1 MMTNRGIRTAP
12 VAPIE
17 ATFESADDGSLIVR
31 SARDLGAYPDRVTE
45 PLQFWAETAPANV
58 LLAERSGEG
67 WRSITYREAWDA
79 ARAIGQALLD
89 RGLDA
94 ERPVLILSGN
104 GIEHAMLSLACLH
117 VGVPFAPLSPAYSLV
132 STDFTKLREIFAV
145 VRPALVFADDGDS
158 YAAALGACTEG
169 DTKGEPE
176 IIVARGNPGREAT
189 AFATL
194 LATRPTAA
202 VDAAAD
208 AVKPDT
214 VAKLLFTSG
223 STGSPKGV
231 IHTHRMWCSTV
242 QMGREVFPMLAE
254 APPVLVDWLPWS
266 HILGGT
272 VLFGCAL
279 FNGGTLYIDDG
290 KPLPGQIEKT
300 VRNLR
305 EIAPSFY
312 SNVPKGYEELL
323 TWLRRDRSLRENF
336 FSQLR
341 VMQYSGAS
349 IARSVYEGFDELA
362 LATVGRRIP
371 WIGILGS
378 TEAGPIAAHQH
389 SHAASTGCVGLP
401 VPGVTLKLVASHGK
415 MEVRVRSPSV
425 SPGYWGRDDLTRDAF
440 DEDGFLR
447 TGDGV
452 DWLEP
457 TERQRGL
464 RYDGRIAEDFKL
476 ATGTWVRVG
485 SLRAQLMQH
494 LAPEVRDVV
503 VAGENRDYIALLG
516 IPSTPEIVGDK
527 VVRGRLRAKLMTL
540 ATQAHGSAQRA
551 LRFAFL
557 TEKLSIDTGELTDKG
572 AISQRTILRRHAASV
587 EKLYA
592 ERPADDVICLE
603 FVRS

>member
-1 MMTNRGIRTAP
+1 
-12 VAPIE
+12 
-17 ATFESADDGSLIVR
+17 L
-31 SARDLGAYPDRVTE
+31 
-45 PLQFWAETAPANV
+45 
-58 LLAERSGEG
+58 
-67 WRSITYREAWDA
+67 
-79 ARAIGQALLD
+79 
-89 RGLDA
+89 
-94 ERPVLILSGN
+94 
-104 GIEHAMLSLACLH
+104 LSLACLQ
-117 VGVPFAPLSPAYSLV
+117 VGVPFAPLSPAYSLA
-132 STDFTKLREIFAV
+132 STDFTRLREILAV
-145 VRPALVFADDGDS
+145 VRPALVFADDGGS
-158 YAAALGACTEG
+158 YAAALGACVERDTE
-169 DTKGEPE
+169 
-176 IIVARGNPGREAT
+176 IVVARGNPGRDAT
-189 AFATL
+189 HFAAL
-194 LATRPTAA
+194 LATRPTSA
-202 VDAAAD
+202 VDAAAN

-223 STGSPKGV
+223 STGFPKGV
-231 IHTHRMWCSTV
+231 IHTNRMWCSTV
-242 QMGREVFPMLAE
+242 QMGQEIFPTLAE
-254 APPVLVDWLPWS
+254 ARPVLVDWLPWS

-272 VLFGCAL
+272 VLFGLAL
-279 FNGGTLYIDDG
+279 LNGGTLYIDDG

-305 EIAPSFY
+305 EISPSFY
-312 SNVPKGYEELL
+312 SNVPKGFEELL
-323 TWLRRDRSLRENF
+323 PRLRSDRVLRENF
-336 FSQLR
+336 FSRLR
-341 VMQYSGAS
+341 AVQYSGAS

-362 LATVGRRIP
+362 FATVGRRIP
-371 WIGILGS
+371 WVGILGS

-389 SHAASTGCVGLP
+389 SNAASAGCVGLP

-415 MEVRVRSPSV
+415 MEARVKSPSITT
-425 SPGYWGRDDLTRDAF
+425 GYWGRDDLTRDAF

-457 TERQRGL
+457 TDRQRGL

-485 SLRAQLMQH
+485 ALRAQLLPH

-516 IPSTPEIVGDK
+516 IPATPEIASDK
-527 VVRGRLRAKLMTL
+527 VARGRLRAKLMKL
-540 ATQAHGSAQRA
+540 AMEARGSAQRA

-557 TEKLSIDTGELTDKG
+557 TERLSIDAGELTDKG
-572 AISQRTILRRHAASV
+572 AISQRMILRRHAAAV

>member
-1 MMTNRGIRTAP
+1 MMTKRGNQTAP
-12 VAPIE
+12 VAPIQ
-17 ATFESADDGSLIVR
+17 AAFESADDGSLIVR
-31 SARDLGAYPDRVTE
+31 NARDLGAYPGRVTE
-45 PLQFWAETAPANV
+45 SLQFWAEAAPANV
-58 LLAERSGEG
+58 MLAERSGEG
-67 WRSITYREAWDA
+67 WRRISYREGWDA

-104 GIEHAMLSLACLH
+104 GIEHALLSLACLH
-117 VGVPFAPLSPAYSLV
+117 VGQPFAPLSPAYSLA
-132 STDFTKLREIFAV
+132 STDFTRLREIFAA
-145 VRPALVFADDGDS
+145 VRPALVFADDGGS
-158 YAAALGACTEG
+158 YATALGACVERDTE
-169 DTKGEPE
+169 
-176 IIVARGNPGREAT
+176 IVVARGNPGRDAT
-189 AFATL
+189 AFAAL

-202 VDAAAD
+202 VDAAAN

-223 STGSPKGV
+223 STGFPKGV
-231 IHTHRMWCSTV
+231 IHTNRMWCSTL

-254 APPVLVDWLPWS
+254 APLVLVDWLPWS
-266 HILGGT
+266 HILGGS

-300 VRNLR
+300 ARNLR
-305 EIAPSFY
+305 EIAPSLY

-323 TWLRRDRSLRENF
+323 PRLRSDRVLRENF
-336 FSQLR
+336 FSRLR

-371 WIGILGS
+371 WLGILGS
-378 TEAGPIAAHQH
+378 TEAGPISAHQH
-389 SHAASTGCVGLP
+389 NNAASDGCVGLP

-415 MEVRVRSPSV
+415 MEARVKSPSV
-425 SPGYWGRDDLTRDAF
+425 TPGYWGRDDLTRDAF
-440 DEDGFLR
+440 DEDDFLR

-457 TERQRGL
+457 TDRQRGL

-485 SLRAQLMQH
+485 SLRAQLLQH
-494 LAPEVRDVV
+494 LAPDVRDVV
-503 VAGENRDYIALLG
+503 VAGENRDFIALLG
-516 IPSTPEIVGDK
+516 IPASPEIAGDK
-527 VVRGRLRAKLMTL
+527 VARGRLRAKLMKL
-540 ATQAHGSAQRA
+540 ATEARGSAQRA

-572 AISQRTILRRHAASV
+572 AISQRMILRRHAAAV

>member
-1 MMTNRGIRTAP
+1 MMTKRGNQTAP
-12 VAPIE
+12 VAPIR
-17 ATFESADDGSLIVR
+17 AAFESADDGSLIVR
-31 SARDLGAYPDRVTE
+31 NARDLGAYPGRVTE
-45 PLQFWAETAPANV
+45 SLQFWAEAAPANV
-58 LLAERSGEG
+58 MLAERSGEG
-67 WRSITYREAWDA
+67 WRRISYREGWDA

-104 GIEHAMLSLACLH
+104 GIEHALLSLACLH
-117 VGVPFAPLSPAYSLV
+117 VGLPFAPLSPAYSLA
-132 STDFTKLREIFAV
+132 STDFARLREIVAA
-145 VRPALVFADDGDS
+145 VRPALVFADDGGS
-158 YAAALGACTEG
+158 YAAALGACVERNS
-169 DTKGEPE
+169 E
-176 IIVARGNPGREAT
+176 IVVARGNPGRDAT
-189 AFATL
+189 AFAAL
-194 LATRPTAA
+194 RATRPTAA
-202 VDAAAD
+202 VDAAAN

-223 STGSPKGV
+223 STGFPKGV
-231 IHTHRMWCSTV
+231 IHTNRMWCSTL

-266 HILGGT
+266 HVFGGT
-272 VLFGCAL
+272 VLFGYAL

-300 VRNLR
+300 ARNLR
-305 EIAPSFY
+305 EIAPSLY

-323 TWLRRDRSLRENF
+323 PRLRSDRVLRENF
-336 FSQLR
+336 FSRLR

-349 IARSVYEGFDELA
+349 IARSVYQGFDELA

-371 WIGILGS
+371 WLGILGS
-378 TEAGPIAAHQH
+378 TEAGPISAHQH
-389 SHAASTGCVGLP
+389 SSAASDGCVGLP

-415 MEVRVRSPSV
+415 MEARVKSPSV
-425 SPGYWGRDDLTRDAF
+425 TPGYWRRDDLTRDAF

-457 TERQRGL
+457 TDRQRGL

-485 SLRAQLMQH
+485 SLRAQLLQH
-494 LAPEVRDVV
+494 LAPDVRDVV
-503 VAGENRDYIALLG
+503 VAGENRDFIALLG
-516 IPSTPEIVGDK
+516 IPASPEIAGDK
-527 VVRGRLRAKLMTL
+527 VARGRLRAKLMKL
-540 ATQAHGSAQRA
+540 ATEARGSAQRA

-572 AISQRTILRRHAASV
+572 AISQRMILRRHAAAV

>member
-1 MMTNRGIRTAP
+1 VTKRGIWAAP
-12 VAPIE
+12 TAPIE
-17 ATFESADDGSLIVR
+17 ATFEPARDGSLIVR
-31 SARDLGAYPDRVTE
+31 NARDLGPYPNRVTE
-45 PLQFWAETAPANV
+45 RLQLWAEAAPANV

-67 WRSITYREAWDA
+67 WRTITYREAWDA

-94 ERPVLILSGN
+94 KRPILILSGN
-104 GIEHAMLSLACLH
+104 GIEHAMLSLACQH
-117 VGVPFAPLSPAYSLV
+117 VGVPFVPLSPAYSQA
-132 STDFTKLREIFAV
+132 STDFVRLREIVAV
-145 VRPALVFADDGDS
+145 VRPALVFADDGGTH
-158 YAAALGACTEG
+158 AAALGACVEG
-169 DTKGEPE
+169 DTE
-176 IIVARGNPGREAT
+176 IVVARGTPGRNAT
-189 AFATL
+189 DFATL

-202 VDAAAD
+202 VDAAAN
-208 AVKPDT
+208 AVTPDT

-223 STGSPKGV
+223 STGFPKGV
-231 IHTHRMWCSTV
+231 IHTHRMWCSTL
-242 QMGREVFPMLAE
+242 QMGRETFPMLAE

-272 VLFGCAL
+272 AVFGCAL
-279 FNGGTLYIDDG
+279 FNGGTFYIDDG

-323 TWLRRDRSLRENF
+323 TWLRCDRMLRENF

-349 IARSVYEGFDELA
+349 IARSVYDGFDELA

-371 WIGILGS
+371 WMGILGS
-378 TEAGPIAAHQH
+378 TESGPVAAHQH
-389 SHAASTGCVGLP
+389 NNAASAGCVGLP

-415 MEVRVRSPSV
+415 LEARVKSPSIT
-425 SPGYWGRDDLTRDAF
+425 PGYWGRDDLTREVF

-452 DWLEP
+452 EWLDP
-457 TERQRGL
+457 GDRQRGL

-485 SLRAQLMQH
+485 SLRAQLLSH
-494 LAPEVRDVV
+494 LAPDVRDVV

-516 IPSTPEIVGDK
+516 IPSTANIAGDK
-527 VVRGRLRAKLMTL
+527 AARARLRAKLMKL
-540 ATQAHGSAQRA
+540 AAEAHGSAQRA

-572 AISQRTILRRHAASV
+572 AISQRTILRRHAAAV

-592 ERPADDVICLE
+592 EPPADDVICLE

>member
-1 MMTNRGIRTAP
+1 MTKRGIQTAP
-12 VAPIE
+12 VAAIE
-17 ATFESADDGSLIVR
+17 AAFESADDGSLIVR
-31 SARDLGAYPDRVTE
+31 NARDLGAYPGRVTE
-45 PLQFWAETAPANV
+45 ALQFWAEAAPADV
-58 LLAERSGEG
+58 MLAERSGDG
-67 WRSITYREAWDA
+67 WRRITYREGWDA
-79 ARAIGQALLD
+79 ARAVGQALLD

-104 GIEHAMLSLACLH
+104 GIEHALLSLACLH
-117 VGVPFAPLSPAYSLV
+117 VGMPFAPLSPAYSLA
-132 STDFTKLREIFAV
+132 STDFTRLREIFAV
-145 VRPALVFADDGDS
+145 VSPVLVFADDGGS
-158 YAAALGACTEG
+158 YAAALGACVERDTE
-169 DTKGEPE
+169 
-176 IIVARGNPGREAT
+176 IVVARGNPGRDAT
-189 AFATL
+189 TFAAL

-202 VDAAAD
+202 VDAAAN

-223 STGSPKGV
+223 STGFPKGV
-231 IHTHRMWCSTV
+231 IHTNRMWSSTV

-290 KPLPGQIEKT
+290 KPLPGLIEKT
-300 VRNLR
+300 ARNLR
-305 EIAPSFY
+305 EIAPSLY

-323 TWLRRDRSLRENF
+323 PRLRSDRVLRENF
-336 FSQLR
+336 FSRLR
-341 VMQYSGAS
+341 AVQYSGAS

-362 LATVGRRIP
+362 FATVGRRIP
-371 WIGILGS
+371 WVGILGS
-378 TEAGPIAAHQH
+378 TEAGPIAVHQH
-389 SHAASTGCVGLP
+389 SNAASAGCVGLP
-401 VPGVTLKLVASHGK
+401 VPGVTLKLVASDGK
-415 MEVRVRSPSV
+415 MEARVKSPSMT
-425 SPGYWGRDDLTRDAF
+425 PGYWGRDDLTRDVF

-457 TERQRGL
+457 TDRQRGL

-485 SLRAQLMQH
+485 ALRAQLLQH

-516 IPSTPEIVGDK
+516 IPSTPEIAVDK
-527 VVRGRLRAKLMTL
+527 VARGRLRAKLMKL
-540 ATQAHGSAQRA
+540 AMEAQGSAQRA

-572 AISQRTILRRHAASV
+572 AISQRTILRRHAAAV